1 MKLKFSERLGIF
13 KPKTKIPKE
22 QMPEHL
28 RNTMWSV
35 VCEETFGRLNNTP
48 YVKGLSDLAD
58 FFRKLWR
65 DFFKKPIDNLMISDG
80 RIYS

>member
-13 KPKTKIPKE
+13 KPKTTIPKE

-35 VCEETFGRLNNTP
+35 VCDETFGRLSNHKP
-48 YVKGLSDLAD
+48 YGGGLSDLAD

-65 DFFKKPIDNLMISDG
+65 DFF
-80 RIYS
+80 